1 MFMSKL
7 MDDELRK
14 ERTERIR
21 EILVPLVFLLAI
33 VVFWAMVIYVAATDM
48 KYRSSPKTFV
58 ADAIEHNEKIYIRLP
73 ANRANCVWS
82 KYIVSSNLVKNGKVT
97 VYYMEDK
104 GTWYIPLD
112 QDMLMCVYAIGI
124 LMTVLIVYWNVKVI
138 FRKKHAVRK
147 ENAQSSKDN

>member
-58 ADAIEHNEKIYIRLP
+58 ADAIEHNENIYIRVP
-73 ANRANCVWS
+73 PSRNEWIWS
-82 KYIVSSNLVKNGKVT
+82 RCQVGSSLVKNGKVT
-97 VYYMEDK
+97 VYYIEDK